1 MIRTLAILSVIFF
14 AHASHTSAQEA
25 AKPIRL
31 IAEAEDFTVEKGEW
45 KVVPYKENYYA
56 STFAITFLS
65 RMACLGAPEQTK
77 DLAIATQKISVPAA
91 GEFHVLARYEQPI
104 DFSVEFTLEI
114 EQAGKI
120 SYKKNF
126 GRLEDPKIWALN
138 GHKRVA
144 MERYWWGG
152 TDNIVWQ
159 QGETVKLAK
168 GPATLR
174 LVAGP
179 QLDGGKPRL
188 NAARRNIDVI
198 CLTNDL
204 DGMTA
209 QTKTRYLE
217 YDGWL
222 VQDGDLFVRVTN
234 PKDAVAPCLPVIEPS
249 AFGQH
254 SPYYIHVRDWPTIR
268 VIKSGM
274 LVDATKYHLTG
285 PRSLAVA
292 PAAIAK
298 PIDASTFVVPN
309 PKNPKAKPTLTI
321 PDSEYLQPGDT
332 SAWVPVGQA
341 LDSLNDSTWIAKAV
355 YKGTASAA
363 YLQLEFGIPDGKGG
377 IKSVRTV
384 TVNNDTLEI
393 PGNVRANP
401 VIRTQLEAVK
411 WLREQVEKF
420 PKVGSVP
427 KRLPIYGIGA
437 FSGAMSNP
445 GPLGEEAT
453 KLALALGSNT
463 LTGESQ
469 WANKLGVPERKSRLV
484 AHWPV
489 GTEKK
494 NWAAAVKS
502 GSAKTIKIISFGDE
516 IHISP
521 LTPPK
526 GKEDEFN
533 ARFVAW
539 LKAKK
544 VAGADSAKFT
554 RKAEDRWFYYSSLY
568 STDSGID
575 HYAAATKW
583 LEENAGKD
591 ILTGANYSPHAN
603 FMVTE
608 MQWVRPFKMR
618 GMNMPWSE
626 DYVWQIPEFSVQVS
640 GYLTSGFRC
649 GAKYHDMPIMMYV
662 MPHSPGNTP
671 RSFRLSYYTCIAHGA
686 TLINYFCASPLAVG
700 GTENYVATHDLGMWR
715 AIKTVTHEAG
725 IFEDYVVDG
734 KVRPAKVGLLL
745 SSVDEIMTGDSNSKG
760 GIHNH
765 ERKAIYYALR
775 HAQIP
780 VDFVTEDDVIE
791 GLCKDHKVIY
801 LTQQYLHSNAVKA
814 LKKWVE
820 AGGTLVALCGG
831 GFTDEFGAANADV
844 NALFGV
850 KAQTMY
856 KDPKLTMVLAKQ
868 DLPLYKPLDTV
879 EHYTNK
885 IPVLVWKQS
894 LIAGDGKVV
903 GTYSNGSPA
912 IVEKSHG
919 KGKAVLFGFFPGMA
933 YERSGLPILPADRG
947 GTDAGFNHFLPTQMD
962 AHLRS
967 LITTNFLPKG
977 FTNPVKCV
985 VARPM
990 AVAELYDDVLVES
1003 TCIDSKGKLAVPLI
1017 NYTGRPIDSLIVRI
1031 NGLTDAKRI
1040 RSVERGELKGQTKDG
1055 VTTVTLRLDVADIL
1069 LIDR

>member
-1 MIRTLAILSVIFF
+1 MIRIVAILIL
-14 AHASHTSAQEA
+14 ASFVCVSRANAQET

-31 IAEAEDFTVEKGEW
+31 IAEAEDFTVDKGEW

-77 DLAIATQKISVPAA
+77 GDAIATQKIDVPSA

-120 SYKKNF
+120 SYKKLF
-126 GRLEDPKIWALN
+126 GKLEDLKIWALN
-138 GHKRVA
+138 GNKRVA

-159 QGETVKLAK
+159 QGEPVKLAK
-168 GPATLR
+168 GPAILR
-174 LVAGP
+174 LIAGP
-179 QLDGGKPRL
+179 QLEGPKSRVA
-188 NAARRNIDVI
+188 AARRNIDVI

-209 QTKTRYLE
+209 QKKTRYLE

-234 PKDAVAPCLPVIEPS
+234 PKDAVAPCIPVIEPLNG
-249 AFGQH
+249 GQH
-254 SPYYIHVRDWPTIR
+254 SPYYIHIRDWPTIR
-268 VIKSGM
+268 VVKSGM
-274 LVDATKYHLTG
+274 LVDATTYHLTG

-292 PAAIAK
+292 PSALAK
-298 PIDASTFVVPN
+298 PIDANKFVVPN

-321 PDSEYLQPGDT
+321 PDEEYLQPGDT

-341 LDSLNDSTWIAKAV
+341 LDSLNDSTWHAKAV
-355 YKGTASAA
+355 YKGKASAV
-363 YLQLEFGIPDGKGG
+363 YLQLEFGIPDGKGAV
-377 IKSVRTV
+377 KSVRTV
-384 TVNNDTLEI
+384 TVKDETFEM

-401 VIRTQLEAVK
+401 VIRTQVEAVK
-411 WLREQVEKF
+411 WLRVEVEKF

-453 KLALALGSNT
+453 KLTLALGSNT
-463 LTGESQ
+463 LTGESA
-469 WANKLGVPERKSRLV
+469 WAKQLGVPERKTRLV

-489 GTEKK
+489 GSEKTH
-494 NWAAAVKS
+494 WANALKA
-502 GSAKTIKIISFGDE
+502 GNAKTIKVISFGDE

-533 ARFVAW
+533 AKFVAW
-539 LKAKK
+539 LKSRN
-544 VAGADSAKFT
+544 VPGADAAKFT
-554 RKAEDRWFYYSSLY
+554 RKDDDRWYYYSSLY
-568 STDSGID
+568 STNAGIEQ
-575 HYAAATKW
+575 YAAATKW

-649 GAKYHDMPIMMYV
+649 GAKYHSMPIMMYV

-700 GTENYVATHDLGMWR
+700 GTENYVATHDLGMWQ
-715 AIKTVTHEAG
+715 AVHKATHEAG
-725 IFEDYVVDG
+725 VFEDYVVDG

-801 LTQQYLHSNAVKA
+801 VTQQYLHSNAVKA
-814 LKKWVE
+814 LKKWVD

-831 GFTDEFGAANADV
+831 GFTDEFGQANPDV

-850 KAQTMY
+850 KSQSLY

-868 DLPLYKPLDTV
+868 DLPMYKPLDTV
-879 EHYTNK
+879 EHFTNK

-894 LIAGDGKVV
+894 LTAGDGKVV
-903 GTYSNGSPA
+903 GTYANGSSA
-912 IVEKSHG
+912 VVEKAHG

-947 GTDAGFNHFLPTQMD
+947 GTDAGFNHFLPTAMD
-962 AHLRS
+962 KGLRAS
-967 LITTNFLPKG
+967 ITDAMLPKG
-977 FTNPVKCV
+977 YVRSVECSEP
-985 VARPM
+985 
-990 AVAELYDDVLVES
+990 LVET

-1017 NYTGRPIDSLIVRI
+1017 NYTGKSIDSLTVRI
-1031 NGLTDAKRI
+1031 YGLTDAKRI
-1040 RSVERGELKGQTKDG
+1040 RSVERGNLKTVVQDG
-1055 VTTVTLRLDVADIL
+1055 ATVVTLRLDVADML

>member
-1 MIRTLAILSVIFF
+1 MIRILAILIL
-14 AHASHTSAQEA
+14 ASFVCVSRANAQET

-77 DLAIATQKISVPAA
+77 GDAIATQKIDVPSA

-120 SYKKNF
+120 AYKKLF
-126 GRLEDPKIWALN
+126 GKLEDPKIWALN
-138 GHKRVA
+138 GNKRVA

-159 QGETVKLAK
+159 QGEPVKLAK
-168 GPATLR
+168 GAATLR
-174 LVAGP
+174 LIAGP
-179 QLDGGKPRL
+179 QLEGSKPRVA
-188 NAARRNIDVI
+188 AARRNIDVI

-204 DGMTA
+204 DGMAA
-209 QTKTRYLE
+209 QKKTRYLE

-222 VQDGDLFVRVTN
+222 VQDGDLFVRITN
-234 PKDAVAPCLPVIEPS
+234 PKDAVAPCVPVLEPS
-249 AFGQH
+249 GGGQH
-254 SPYYIHVRDWPTIR
+254 SPYDIHIRDWAATR
-268 VIKSGM
+268 VYKSGY
-274 LVDATKYHLTG
+274 VVSKSNYQLTG
-285 PRSLAVA
+285 PRLMATPATARA
-292 PAAIAK
+292 PQLDDEFI
-298 PIDASTFVVPN
+298 F
-309 PKNPKAKPTLTI
+309 KPTKKPKGTPTADI
-321 PDSEYLQPGDT
+321 PDGEYLQPGDT
-332 SAWVPVGQA
+332 TRWIPIGHM
-341 LDSLNDSTWIAKAV
+341 LDALNDSTWNARAI
-355 YKGTASAA
+355 YKGKASPT
-363 YLQLEFGIPDGKGG
+363 YLHLEFGIPDGKGA

-384 TVNNDTLEI
+384 TVKDDTFEM

-401 VIRTQLEAVK
+401 VIRTQIEAVK
-411 WLREQVEKF
+411 WLREEVEKF

-445 GPLGEEAT
+445 GPLGQEAT
-453 KLALALGSNT
+453 KLTLTLGSNT
-463 LTGESQ
+463 LTGESA
-469 WANKLGVPERKSRLV
+469 WAKQLGVPERKTRLV

-489 GTEKK
+489 GSEKMA
-494 NWAAAVKS
+494 WANALKA
-502 GSAKTIKIISFGDE
+502 GTAKTIKVISFGDE

-533 ARFVAW
+533 AKFVAW
-539 LKAKK
+539 LKSKN
-544 VAGADSAKFT
+544 VVGADAAKFT
-554 RKAEDRWFYYSSLY
+554 RKEDDRWFYYSSLY
-568 STDSGID
+568 STNAGIEQ
-575 HYAAATKW
+575 YAAATKW
-583 LEENAGKD
+583 LEDNAGKD

-603 FMVTE
+603 YMVTE

-618 GMNMPWSE
+618 AMNMPWSE

-649 GAKYHDMPIMMYV
+649 GAKYHNMPIMMYV

-700 GTENYVATHDLGMWR
+700 STENYVATNDLGMWQ
-715 AIKTVTHEAG
+715 AVHKATHEAG

-734 KVRPAKVGLLL
+734 KVGPAKVGLLL

-791 GLCKDHKVIY
+791 GLCKDHQVIY
-801 LTQQYLHSNAVKA
+801 VTQQYLHSNAVKA
-814 LKKWVE
+814 LKKWVD

-831 GFTDEFGAANADV
+831 GFLDEFGKANADV

-850 KAQTMY
+850 KSQTLY

-868 DLPLYKPLDTV
+868 DLPMYKPLDTV

-894 LIAGDGKVV
+894 LTTGDGKTI
-903 GTYSNGSPA
+903 GTFANGSPA
-912 IVEKSHG
+912 IVEKAHG

-962 AHLRS
+962 THLRS
-967 LITTNFLPKG
+967 LITANFLPKG
-977 FTNPVKCV
+977 FRTPVECV
-985 VARPM
+985 VAKLGG
-990 AVAELYDDVLVES
+990 VAALYDDVLVES

-1017 NYTGRPIDSLIVRI
+1017 NYTGKTIDSLVVRI
-1031 NGLTDAKRI
+1031 HGLTDAKRI
-1040 RSVERGELKGQTKDG
+1040 RSVERGNLKAVVQDG
-1055 VTTVTLRLDVADIL
+1055 VTVVTLRLDVADML

>member
-1 MIRTLAILSVIFF
+1 MLRPLVVAVIVLSLATSV
-14 AHASHTSAQEA
+14 AMGQE
-25 AKPIRL
+25 KPIRL
-31 IAEAEDFTVEKGEW
+31 LAEAEDFTVEKGAW

-65 RMACLGAPEQTK
+65 RMGCLGAPEQVK
-77 DLAIATQKISVPAA
+77 EDAIATQKIVLPAA
-91 GEFHVLARYEQPI
+91 GEFHVLARFEQPV

-120 SYKKNF
+120 AYKKLF
-126 GRLEDPKIWALN
+126 GKLEDPKIWALN
-138 GHKRVA
+138 GNKRVA

-159 QGETVKLAK
+159 QGEPVKLAQ

-174 LVAGP
+174 LLAGP
-179 QLDGGKPRL
+179 QLDAGKPRI

-204 DGMTA
+204 EGMAA
-209 QTKTRYLE
+209 QKKTRYLE
-217 YDGWL
+217 FDGWL
-222 VQDGDLFVRVTN
+222 VQDGDLFVRITN
-234 PKDAVAPCLPVIEPS
+234 PKDAVAPCVPVIEPS
-249 AFGQH
+249 SGGQH
-254 SPYYIHVRDWPTIR
+254 SPYYIHIRDWPTIR
-268 VIKSGM
+268 VVKSGM
-274 LVDATKYHLTG
+274 LVDPTKYQLTG
-285 PRSLAVA
+285 PRSHAVSRKLIA
-292 PAAIAK
+292 PSLDLEK
-298 PIDASTFVVPN
+298 LVTPN
-309 PKNPKAKPTLTI
+309 PKQPKGKPTLTI
-321 PDSEYLQPGDT
+321 PDEEYLNPGDT

-341 LDSLNDSTWIAKAV
+341 LDSLNDSTWFPKAI
-355 YKGTASAA
+355 YRGKASPT
-363 YLQLEFGIPDGKGG
+363 YLQLEFGVPDGKGG

-384 TVNNDTLEI
+384 TFKDETFEI
-393 PGNVRANP
+393 PGNVAANP

-411 WLREQVEKF
+411 WLRMEVEKF

-453 KLALALGSNT
+453 KLSLALGSNT
-463 LTGESQ
+463 LTGESFWSKQ
-469 WANKLGVPERKSRLV
+469 LGVPERKTRLV

-489 GTEKK
+489 GSEKS
-494 NWAAAVKS
+494 NWANAMKA
-502 GSAKTIKIISFGDE
+502 GTAKTIKVISFGDE

-526 GKEDEFN
+526 GKEAEFN
-533 ARFVAW
+533 LKFVAW
-539 LKAKK
+539 LKSKN
-544 VAGADSAKFT
+544 VPGADNAKFT
-554 RKAEDRWFYYSSLY
+554 GKSDDPWFYYSSLY
-568 STDSGID
+568 STNAGIE
-575 HYAAATKW
+575 HYAQATKW

-618 GMNMPWSE
+618 AMNMPWSE

-649 GAKYHDMPIMMYV
+649 GAKYHNMPIMMYV

-700 GTENYVATHDLGMWR
+700 STENYVATHDLGMWR
-715 AIKTVTHEAG
+715 EIHKVTHEAG
-725 IFEDYVVDG
+725 VFEDYVLDA

-775 HAQIP
+775 HAQVP

-791 GLCKDHKVIY
+791 GLCKDYQVIY
-801 LTQQYLHSNAVKA
+801 VTQQYLHSNAVKG

-831 GFTDEFGAANADV
+831 GFLDEFGKANPDV
-844 NALFGV
+844 QALYGV
-850 KAQTMY
+850 KSQTLY

-868 DLPLYKPLDTV
+868 DLPLYKPLDMVKLDKTEV
-879 EHYTNK
+879 
-885 IPVLVWKQS
+885 PVLVWKQS
-894 LIAGDGKVV
+894 MVAGDGKVIAKYKD
-903 GTYSNGSPA
+903 TSPA
-912 IVEKSHG
+912 VIEKSQG
-919 KGKAVLFGFFPGMA
+919 KGKAILYAFFPGMA

-947 GTDAGFNHFLPTQMD
+947 GTDAGYNHFLPTKMD
-962 AHLRS
+962 ADLRRQ
-967 LITTNFLPKG
+967 LVDDMLPVSFKR
-977 FTNPVKCV
+977 PVECSE
-985 VARPM
+985 P
-990 AVAELYDDVLVES
+990 LVET
-1003 TCIDSKGKLAVPLI
+1003 TCIDGKGKLAIPLI
-1017 NYTGRPIDSLIVRI
+1017 NYTGQPIDKLVVRI
-1031 NGLTDAKRI
+1031 AGVTNPKSI
-1040 RSVERGELKGQTKDG
+1040 RSVERGVLKSETQGGAT
-1055 VTTVTLRLDVADIL
+1055 VVTLRLDVADML